1 MFKNCKKM
9 GLSIRDLLILKEITF
24 EDLKGK
30 TLIVD
35 SFNLLYQFITT
46 IRQRDG
52 SPLKD
57 SQGNVTS
64 HLTGLF
70 SRTSNL
76 LQKGLKLGF
85 VFDGKPPE
93 LKQKE
98 RERRI
103 SIKQEAEKKFKE
115 AEKKGN
121 IEEMKKYA
129 SRTSKLTSEMIEESK
144 ELLKAFGLPIVQAA
158 CEGEAQ
164 VAYIVNK
171 HDAFAGV
178 SEDYDTLLYGI
189 PRLVKNLTIS
199 GRRKFGAT
207 YVSVKPHII
216 NLSENLNK
224 LGIDNDQLIALAMLV
239 GTDYNPGGVKGIGPK
254 NALKLVKEYGDD
266 FDKLFKKV
274 EWSKHFD
281 FDWEEVYYLIKKMP
295 VNKEYKLEWKEIDK
309 SKIYELLVE
318 KHDFSP
324 ERVKSNLEKL
334 GKTEKEKKQKGLG
347 EWF

>member
-1 MFKNCKKM
+1 M
-9 GLSIRDLLILKEITF
+9 GLNIKDLLISKEIEF
-24 EDLKGK
+24 EGFKGK

-35 SFNLLYQFITT
+35 SFNVLYQFITT

-52 SPLKD
+52 TPLKD
-57 SQGNVTS
+57 SRGNVTS

-76 LQKGLKLGF
+76 IQKGIKLGF

-93 LKQKE
+93 FKRKE

-103 SIKQEAEKKFKE
+103 SLKMEAQKKYTE
-115 AEKKGN
+115 AVKKGDV
-121 IEEMKKYA
+121 EEMKKYA
-129 SRTSKLTSEMIEESK
+129 ARTSKLTGEMIEESK
-144 ELLKAFGLPIVQAA
+144 ELLKAFGLPIIQAPS
-158 CEGEAQ
+158 EGEAQ

-178 SEDYDTLLYGI
+178 SEDYDSLLYGI

-207 YVSVKPHII
+207 YVTVKPKII
-216 NLSENLNK
+216 NLTENLNN
-224 LGIDNDQLIALAMLV
+224 LGIDNDQLIVLAMIV
-239 GTDYNPGGVKGIGPK
+239 GTDYNLKGVKGIGPK
-254 NALKLVKEYGDD
+254 GALKLVKEFGDD
-266 FDKLFKKV
+266 FDGIFQKI
-274 EWSKHFD
+274 EWKKHFD
-281 FDWEEVYYLIKKMP
+281 FNWEDVYYLFKKMP
-295 VNKEYKLEWKEIDK
+295 VNKDYKLEWGKIDK
-309 SKIYELLVE
+309 EKIHELLVE
-318 KHDFSP
+318 KHDFSA
-324 ERVKSNLEKL
+324 ERVKNTLEKL